1 MQEIL
6 LFIMSYV
13 LVFVLYQIFVV
24 SKAKKKMASKKKDKW
39 YPIEV
44 NYLVKKYNLDLEK
57 VNYNQL
63 LQLIAITSSFDIAL
77 SVNFM
82 LLLKNFLIEVIGGFI
97 FIIVIILV
105 SYHSIYLFYKR
116 KGMIKNERDK

>member
-63 LQLIAITSSFDIAL
+63 LQLIAITSSLDIAL